1 MKIEDVLVK
10 EDEKVVFKK
19 AYGTI
24 KIPESFFDKKLA
36 VFIGDQI
43 KTFGVFYLDVYE
55 DYNTDESSNNAERFS
70 IQIPTSIILTPKNVR
85 EEIDNGERVSIL
97 EFMQDDTF
105 MMSTKVIQ
113 HVTNVEAAFNLL
125 FNNFIPKSM
134 NYQDI
139 CQCIEESSELNG
151 IDLQS
156 KAVVL
161 ELIVMQLCRD
171 ANKVSEPFR
180 RTLALNPEHSEF
192 LFRVIR
198 LLDAAKYQDAFSAL
212 TSSNPMLGTIN
223 SIKDTKEGRI
233 TEESPVEQSIK

>member
-10 EDEKVVFKK
+10 EDEVVVFKK
-19 AYGTI
+19 AYGVV
-24 KIPESFFDKKLA
+24 KIPESYFDKKLA

-55 DYNTDESSNNAERFS
+55 DYNIDEPSNKPERFS
-70 IQIPTSIILTPKNVR
+70 IQIPTSIILSPKNVR
-85 EEIDNGERVSIL
+85 EEIENGERVSIL
-97 EFMQDDTF
+97 EFMQDDIF
-105 MMSTKVIQ
+105 MASTKVIQ

-139 CQCIEESSELNG
+139 CQCIEESAELNG

-156 KAVVL
+156 KTVVL

-171 ANKVSEPFR
+171 GNKISEPFR
-180 RTLALNPEHSEF
+180 RTLGANPEHSEY
-192 LFRVIR
+192 LFKVIR

>member
-10 EDEKVVFKK
+10 EDDKVVFKK
-19 AYGTI
+19 AYGVV
-24 KIPESFFDKKLA
+24 KIPESYFDKKLA

-43 KTFGVFYLDVYE
+43 KTFGVFYLEVYE
-55 DYNTDESSNNAERFS
+55 DYNTDEPLNKPERFS
-70 IQIPTSIILTPKNVR
+70 IQIPTSIILTPKNVK
-85 EEIDNGERVSIL
+85 EEIENGERISVL

-105 MMSTKVIQ
+105 MTSTKIIQ
-113 HVTNVEAAFNLL
+113 HVTNLL
-125 FNNFIPKSM
+125 FNNCVPKSM

-139 CQCIEESSELNG
+139 CQCIEESAELNG

-156 KAVVL
+156 KAVIL

-180 RTLALNPEHSEF
+180 RTLALNPNHSEF
-192 LFRVIR
+192 LFKVIR

-223 SIKDTKEGRI
+223 SIKDTREGRV